1 MVLFL
6 AGSGRTDRDDN
17 AGRLKIDLFPPLV
30 DAFTQIGFAT
40 FRYDKRGVGASQ
52 GDFLATG
59 FYDLAADAEKAI
71 EFLSSLEQIDS
82 SKIFVIGHSEGAML
96 AARLAAGKAKV
107 AGAVLLAGSAKSGEE
122 TMLWQ
127 AKQIVGSLK
136 GFNKVLIKFLR
147 IDVLRSQRKTLDRLK
162 VTTED
167 SSRIQGKR
175 INAKWMREFLAY
187 DPIQDLTAVKVP
199 ILAITGAHDIQVDP
213 KDLAV
218 MAKSVAGE
226 IDTHE
231 LPGLSHLLRDD
242 PERAGLSAY
251 RRQAKQPLDR
261 KLIKLVSDWFY
272 SRVQ

>member
-6 AGSGRTDRDDN
+6 AGSGQTDRDDN

-40 FRYDKRGVGASQ
+40 YRYDKRGVGASQ

-82 SKIFVIGHSEGAML
+82 SKIFVLGHSEGAML
-96 AARLAAGKAKV
+96 AARLAAGKANV

-136 GFNKVLIKFLR
+136 GFNKALIKFLR
-147 IDVLRSQRKTLDRLK
+147 IDVLKSQRKTLDRLK
-162 VTTED
+162 VTTQD
-167 SSRIQGKR
+167 STRIQGKR
-175 INAKWMREFLAY
+175 INAKWMREFLTY
-187 DPIQDLTAVKVP
+187 DPSQDLTAVKVP

-218 MAKSVAGE
+218 MAKSVAAE

-242 PERAGLSAY
+242 PERVGLSAY
-251 RRQAKQPLDR
+251 RRQAKKPLDR
-261 KLIKLVSDWFY
+261 KLIELVSDWLS
-272 SRVQ
+272 SRV